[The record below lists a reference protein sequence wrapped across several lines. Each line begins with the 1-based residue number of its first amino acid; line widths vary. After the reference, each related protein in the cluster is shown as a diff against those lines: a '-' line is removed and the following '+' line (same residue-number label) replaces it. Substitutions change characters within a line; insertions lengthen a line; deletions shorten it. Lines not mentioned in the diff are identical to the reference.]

1 MSAAA
6 FGGDASEYVRLL
18 SGADERA
25 ADDARMKLEK
35 LGAEKELIGALDNA
49 KNARLRDGI
58 IYSLGKMK
66 SAAAYARIA
75 EIALKEGDKC
85 PAAVLALAEY
95 GTPQSEKDLRAL
107 ASKNCAAAKTALW
120 MQTRPQPGFNEFDE
134 AFFANFDSLDDKRK
148 AEIFRV
154 AAENTAFKK
163 FAMQY
168 NPKSDRVAAAQSFA
182 LARLDF
188 KNGEGAEKIARLAE
202 AFPKYFEELALALAS
217 ARNSENA
224 IIGLIKERK
233 RLGARAAQIRR
244 CSEAES
250 ALLEAR
256 FESPDSKFDRFA
268 ADALQN
274 CASDKTLEKLCG
286 RFAEIKNSDLPDA
299 VKILTEAMKRASDAA
314 KSDAAAALK
323 KSSLNADDAH
333 RKAAARIL
341 GQS

>member
-6 FGGDASEYVRLL
+6 FGGDTSEYVKLL

-25 ADDARMKLEK
+25 ADDARMRLEK

-49 KNARLRDGI
+49 KSARLRDGI

-66 SAAAYARIA
+66 SAAAYSRIA
-75 EIALKEGDKC
+75 EIAHREGDAC

-95 GTPQSEKDLRAL
+95 ATPQSEKDLRAL
-107 ASKNCAAAKTALW
+107 AAKNCAAAKTALW
-120 MQTRPQPGFNEFDE
+120 LQTRPQPGFEEFDE
-134 AFFANFDSLDDKRK
+134 AFFADFDSLDDRRK
-148 AEIFRV
+148 ARIFRV
-154 AAENTAFKK
+154 AAENEAFKK

-168 NPKSDRVAAAQSFA
+168 RPKNERVAAAQSFA

-202 AFPKYFEELALALAS
+202 EFPKHFEELALALAT
-217 ARNSENA
+217 ARNPEKT
-224 IIGLIKERK
+224 IIGLVKERK

-244 CSEAES
+244 CSEAEA

-256 FESPDSKFDRFA
+256 FESPNSKFDKFA

-274 CASDKTLEKLCG
+274 CASDKTLEKLCP
-286 RFAEIKNSDLPDA
+286 RFAQIKNSDLPDA
-299 VKILTEAMKRASDAA
+299 VKILSDAMKRASDAA
-314 KSDAAAALK
+314 KNSAADALK
-323 KSSLNADDAH
+323 KSFQNADEAH
-333 RKAAARIL
+333 RKAAERIL
-341 GQS
+341 AQN